1 MEMKGDENGKNR
13 PFLVTVDRQKK
24 IGYNKKDMKTAKKAP
39 GKKPLQ

>member
-1 MEMKGDENGKNR
+1 MFDKPTLINHR